1 MTQQRFGE
9 RANMAARLFLRRYK
23 VIRLLGQGGMG
34 CVYLASQSNSDR
46 LVVVK
51 TLHEKLASDAHYR
64 SIFQQEIDCLSR
76 FRHPYAVELYEASM
90 DGPDGPC
97 AVMEYVDG
105 QPLDAVLAR
114 DGPFTVARIGQLLGR
129 LCAVL
134 QSAHDLGIVH
144 RDLKPANI
152 MVVGVG
158 TAQESL
164 KVLDFGLARQIGDP
178 TRGLYLP
185 LEKFVGSRVHK
196 AVGTP
201 EYACPEQF
209 RGDEV
214 DHRGDL
220 YSVGVILF
228 ELLTGRRPFQRT
240 MSAELV
246 EDHLHATPP
255 PLSAHGVHDAPPALE
270 TLVHACL
277 AKNPADRPQS
287 ARELALS
294 YSEVLGSSIW
304 DEGEARARDPVPAAG
319 STNETGDP
327 DENVEVFRLEAWMP
341 ESIAAMKLR
350 GFVDDHGEVSTS
362 VPGRLR
368 VRLRMPRPIV
378 ASPRPSGFI
387 ARLRLGRTAPP
398 PPAFELVDADVF
410 VEAKEASRPSELL
423 ITMRLHPP
431 KIQSKEEALRWH
443 DWCKQIEVDLA
454 AYLMARKVG

>member
-1 MTQQRFGE
+1 
-9 RANMAARLFLRRYK
+9 MAARVFLRRYK

-34 CVYLASQSNSDR
+34 CAYLASQSNPDR

-51 TLHEKLASDAHYR
+51 TLHEKKTSDAHYR
-64 SIFQQEIDCLSR
+64 GIFQQEIDCLSR
-76 FRHPYAVELYEASM
+76 FRHPCAVELYEASM

-105 QPLDAVLAR
+105 EPLDLVLRR
-114 DGPFTVARIGQLLGR
+114 DGPFTLARVGRLLGR

-134 QSAHDLGIVH
+134 QAAHDLGIVH
-144 RDLKPANI
+144 RDLKPANL

-158 TAQESL
+158 KADESL

-228 ELLTGRRPFQRT
+228 ELLTGRRPFQGT
-240 MSAELV
+240 APAELIR
-246 EDHLHATPP
+246 DHLHTTPP
-255 PLSAHGVHDAPPALE
+255 PLRAHGARNVPPVLE
-270 TLVHACL
+270 VLVSACL
-277 AKNPADRPQS
+277 AKYPEDRPQS
-287 ARELALS
+287 ARELAS
-294 YSEVLGSSIW
+294 CYGKVLGSSIW
-304 DEGEARARDPVPAAG
+304 DEQEALAWDSAPAAAPA
-319 STNETGDP
+319 NEPEGE
-327 DENVEVFRLEAWMP
+327 DENTDVFRLEAWMP
-341 ESIAAMKLR
+341 QSIAAMKLR
-350 GFVDDHGEVSTS
+350 GFVDDRGEVSAS
-362 VPGRLR
+362 APGRLR
-368 VRLRMPRPIV
+368 VRLRMPRPAV

-387 ARLRLGRTAPP
+387 SRLGLGRTAAPT
-398 PPAFELVDADVF
+398 PAVDLVDADVF
-410 VEAKEASRPSELL
+410 VEAEDASKPSELL
-423 ITMRLHPP
+423 ITVRLHPP
-431 KIQSKEEALRWH
+431 EIQSKEEAFRWLE
-443 DWCKQIEVDLA
+443 WCKQIQMDLA